1 MRVKRHCLPI
11 AAICCAVFNHGAHA
25 QLANSPWPMFRHDE
39 RHTGRS
45 QYEGP
50 RNCKL
55 AWSYATG
62 QDIQSSP
69 AIGPDGRVYVG
80 SQDSYLYAFMPG
92 GALAWSY
99 KTGFDIVS
107 SPAIVA
113 DGRIYVGS
121 ADARI
126 YAFTPGGTLAWS
138 YYTVNYYIVSSPAIG
153 SDGRVY
159 IGSQDASCSGQQEIG
174 LFSISRFV

>member
-1 MRVKRHCLPI
+1 M
-11 AAICCAVFNHGAHA
+11 
-25 QLANSPWPMFRHDE
+25 
-39 RHTGRS
+39 
-45 QYEGP
+45 
-50 RNCKL
+50 
-55 AWSYATG
+55 
-62 QDIQSSP
+62 
-69 AIGPDGRVYVG
+69 G